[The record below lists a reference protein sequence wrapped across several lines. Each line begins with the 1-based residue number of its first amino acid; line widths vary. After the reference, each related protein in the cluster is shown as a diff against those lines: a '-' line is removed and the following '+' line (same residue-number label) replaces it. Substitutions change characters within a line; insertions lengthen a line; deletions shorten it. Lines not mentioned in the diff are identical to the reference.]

1 MTSLRTEKQKFQ
13 EHLHS
18 HLFLFKVRITNT
30 LHIQTF
36 LNGAD
41 LVCDSENNFFT
52 KGV

>member
-1 MTSLRTEKQKFQ
+1 MSSLRTEKQKFQ
-13 EHLHS
+13 EHLLS

-30 LHIQTF
+30 LHIKTF

-41 LVCDSENNFFT
+41 LVCDSENIFFT